1 MPRRHLIQ
9 FRRDAG
15 TPGNGALALAEPGF
29 DMTPARPRLLIGDG
43 TAGPPLV
50 LADPAYIAAL
60 EARIRLLEQALRELQ
75 FIAHTGEPTFVIP
88 P

>member
-1 MPRRHLIQ
+1 MPRLALIR

-15 TPGNGALALAEPGF
+15 TPANGALALAEPGF
-29 DMTPARPRLLIGDG
+29 DSTPARPRLLIGDG

-50 LADPAYIAAL
+50 LADPAYIAQL

-75 FIAHTGEPTFVIP
+75 FIAFTGPPTYEIP